1 MNLWDE
7 IVESYEKEMA
17 SVQNNLVEGAASDY
31 ATYKELVGFHSGI
44 SWARNNILSI
54 VKKRYYDNEEN

>member
-7 IVESYEKEMA
+7 IVESYEKEMT
-17 SVQNNLVEGAASDY
+17 SIKDNLAEGGASDY

-54 VKKRYYDNEEN
+54 VKKRYYDDEEN

>member
-17 SVQNNLVEGAASDY
+17 SVKNNLVEGAASDY

-44 SWARNNILSI
+44 SWAKNNILSI